1 MAKGPVGSDAFS
13 VSGSS
18 GDPSQV
24 FTPDDSMPRS
34 AYRAGYERHLGGPSA
49 GRVTRTT
56 ASRANRSRT
65 GETLASRQFAFSI
78 SVRSLAAMASG
89 ARPSHR
95 RAMPSELP
103 VRAILKRTNECASA
117 NRPAVSDMTPSSE
130 GDPWIL
136 IDPLSGAGDA
146 QAATAL
152 PIAKRAMPLR
162 SNELTLLLITC
173 IPLATRCSER

>member
-1 MAKGPVGSDAFS
+1 MAKGPVGRDAFS

-18 GDPSQV
+18 SDPSQV
-24 FTPDDSMPRS
+24 FTPNDSMPRS

-49 GRVTRTT
+49 GRVTSTT
-56 ASRANRSRT
+56 ASRASRSRT
-65 GETLASRQFAFSI
+65 GETLLSRQDVFSA
-78 SVRSLAAMASG
+78 SVKSLAAVAIG
-89 ARPSHR
+89 ARPLHR

-103 VRAILKRTNECASA
+103 VRATLKRTNGFASS
-117 NRPAVSDMTPSSE
+117 NLPAVSETTWRNE

-162 SNELTLLLITC
+162 SNELALLLMTC
-173 IPLATRCSER
+173 IPLAARCSER

>member
-24 FTPDDSMPRS
+24 FTPNDSMPSS

-56 ASRANRSRT
+56 APRASRSRT
-65 GETLASRQFAFSI
+65 GETLLSRQDVFSA
-78 SVRSLAAMASG
+78 SVKSLAAVAIG

-103 VRAILKRTNECASA
+103 VRATLKRTNGFASA
-117 NRPAVSDMTPSSE
+117 NLPPVSETTWSSE

-136 IDPLSGAGDA
+136 IDPLSGVGDA

-162 SNELTLLLITC
+162 SNELALLLFTGM
-173 IPLATRCSER
+173 PLAARCSER